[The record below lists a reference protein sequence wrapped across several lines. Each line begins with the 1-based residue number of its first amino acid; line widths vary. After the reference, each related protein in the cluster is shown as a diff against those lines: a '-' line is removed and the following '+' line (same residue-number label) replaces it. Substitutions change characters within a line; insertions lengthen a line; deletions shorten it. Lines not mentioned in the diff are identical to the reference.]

1 MWMGL
6 LELRHPDLFSRKWR
20 THESTTRQNY
30 FRHLSIRHQDDAREV
45 DAVNQSVVEL
55 PPQKKGPWD
64 FWLYG
69 LYALKNSKI

>member
-1 MWMGL
+1 MGL

-55 PPQKKGPWD
+55 PPQKKRTLG
-64 FWLYG
+64 FLAIRT
-69 LYALKNSKI
+69 LRSKNF

>member
-1 MWMGL
+1 MGL

-69 LYALKNSKI
+69 LYVLKISKI